1 MQKKTMQDVANEYAM
16 GFITY
21 TELVEEMSQ
30 CDHEDAHIMA
40 EEIDKVKQ
48 SDEYHELQREFARK
62 LGALY
67 EMHCDIDDIARYYI
81 RKAYHK

>member
-1 MQKKTMQDVANEYAM
+1 MQDLASEYVT
-16 GFITY
+16 GLITY

-30 CDHEDAHIMA
+30 CDHEDAHIIA

-48 SDEYHELQREFARK
+48 TDEYHELQREFARK

-67 EMHCDIDDIARYYI
+67 EMHCDVDDIARYYI

>member
-1 MQKKTMQDVANEYAM
+1 MQDVASEYVL

-30 CDHEDAHIMA
+30 CDHEDAHIIA

-48 SDEYHELQREFARK
+48 SDEYYELQREFARK
-62 LGALY
+62 LGELY
-67 EMHCDIDDIARYYI
+67 EKHYNVDDIARYYI

>member
-1 MQKKTMQDVANEYAM
+1 MQKKTMQDLASEYVM
-16 GFITY
+16 GLITY

-30 CDHEDAHIMA
+30 CDHEDAHIIA
-40 EEIDKVKQ
+40 EEIDKIKQ
-48 SDEYHELQREFARK
+48 TDEYHELQREFARK

>member
-1 MQKKTMQDVANEYAM
+1 MQDVASEYAI

-30 CDHEDAHIMA
+30 CDHEDAHIIA

-48 SDEYHELQREFARK
+48 SDEYHELRREFERK

-81 RKAYHK
+81 RKACHK